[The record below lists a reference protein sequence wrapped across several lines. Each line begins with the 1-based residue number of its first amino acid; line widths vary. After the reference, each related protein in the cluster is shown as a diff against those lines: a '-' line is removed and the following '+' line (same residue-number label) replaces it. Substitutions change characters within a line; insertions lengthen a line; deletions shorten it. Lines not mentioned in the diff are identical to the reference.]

1 MQSNDLLRS
10 SISNDLQSQLNML
23 YALTQQ
29 QLSSSSPSDSKIK
42 RARKS
47 NELPTQVPFISATD
61 STYDREIVKV
71 VTTAGPQC
79 IDKEFLAQLLTR
91 KDVIPARKRRDFI
104 PNEMKDDHYWE
115 RRRKNNLAAKRS
127 REKRRLND
135 IVLETKVVE
144 LTNENEALKAKLNL
158 MLSRLNMKEIDME
171 NLFEEEQRLG
181 HISLKPATSISTIL
195 AQHDDDDEHLTISK
209 DSSSSETHDEDEL
222 NHRMQQVKTGNLLT
236 TISTKSPSPL
246 TPSPSPTNESLLQI
260 LANQM
265 LKTKQQETSL
275 LKIASPNDNSTLKKE
290 IMMTKQ
296 Q

>member
-135 IVLETKVVE
+135 IVLETKVV
-144 LTNENEALKAKLNL
+144 
-158 MLSRLNMKEIDME
+158 
-171 NLFEEEQRLG
+171 
-181 HISLKPATSISTIL
+181 
-195 AQHDDDDEHLTISK
+195 
-209 DSSSSETHDEDEL
+209 
-222 NHRMQQVKTGNLLT
+222 
-236 TISTKSPSPL
+236 
-246 TPSPSPTNESLLQI
+246 
-260 LANQM
+260 
-265 LKTKQQETSL
+265 
-275 LKIASPNDNSTLKKE
+275 
-290 IMMTKQ
+290 
-296 Q
+296 